1 MLFDFSGSI
10 GCVVMDGNLESC
22 RRVLVHWLMEFGLA
36 SSSTSI
42 VLTTDSEDAVGSFV
56 ATGTP
61 IQWVSM
67 DLQTAPVFPLKTVS
81 HPLTETSFIHTDPT
95 IQWVSMD
102 MQLVPVH

>member
-1 MLFDFSGSI
+1 
-10 GCVVMDGNLESC
+10 MD
-22 RRVLVHWLMEFGLA
+22 
-36 SSSTSI
+36 
-42 VLTTDSEDAVGSFV
+42 
-56 ATGTP
+56 

-67 DLQTAPVFPLKTVS
+67 DLQIAPVFPLKTVS